1 MRGIMLLLSL
11 TLAFMLLSACGGED
25 GNGDSAA
32 ISSVSFESEG
42 FSGPEV
48 ALAPADA
55 PAAFFEEAAPDF
67 ADESVAREA
76 DLAGAPSAPGAAGA
90 AEALAIGDRK
100 VINTGSVAVRVEV
113 VADAVTQV
121 RTVAETLGGFVGQ
134 LSLFGEAEAQQATI
148 TIRVPQDQFFTA
160 LDRLE
165 ALGKVLSKDIGSQ
178 DVSEQFIDLEARL
191 KSLQQEEARL
201 LDLLGVAESVSDIL
215 AIESELARVRAG
227 IESIQ
232 GTLNFLQRRVDLST
246 ITVSLFGPET
256 PFVQPPSA
264 SLEVAV
270 GNVTGTVDR
279 LKALVAAN
287 QGLVD
292 SIFISTSEDE
302 ESAFVEIR
310 VPTANFEQA
319 LAAIEARGDV
329 RAKEV
334 QQSGQPPDPTIDGE
348 PEPDARI
355 GVSLIEKDG
364 SDAGLIAAIAAP
376 IGGVVL
382 AAGLGGAL
390 YLRRRSRV
398 RTPQPE

>member
-1 MRGIMLLLSL
+1 MRGMMLLLSL

-32 ISSVSFESEG
+32 ISSVSFESTG

-55 PAAFFEEAAPDF
+55 PAAFSEEAAPDF

-76 DLAGAPSAPGAAGA
+76 DLAGAPGAPGAAGA

>member
-1 MRGIMLLLSL
+1 M
-11 TLAFMLLSACGGED
+11 
-25 GNGDSAA
+25 
-32 ISSVSFESEG
+32 
-42 FSGPEV
+42 
-48 ALAPADA
+48 
-55 PAAFFEEAAPDF
+55 
-67 ADESVAREA
+67 
-76 DLAGAPSAPGAAGA
+76 
-90 AEALAIGDRK
+90 
-100 VINTGSVAVRVEV
+100 
-113 VADAVTQV
+113 
-121 RTVAETLGGFVGQ
+121 
-134 LSLFGEAEAQQATI
+134 
-148 TIRVPQDQFFTA
+148 
-160 LDRLE
+160 
-165 ALGKVLSKDIGSQ
+165 
-178 DVSEQFIDLEARL
+178 
-191 KSLQQEEARL
+191 
-201 LDLLGVAESVSDIL
+201 
-215 AIESELARVRAG
+215 
-227 IESIQ
+227 
-232 GTLNFLQRRVDLST
+232 
-246 ITVSLFGPET
+246 
-256 PFVQPPSA
+256 QPLSA

-292 SIFISTSEDE
+292 SIFIFTSEDE